1 MYLIFRCDCGRVNYA
16 KEGVIH
22 RKCVCGKNLKVK
34 GRRIMAHAQDHQE
47 ASEMVQKL
55 QEDIYGK
62 AFFTT
67 ADKVK

>member
-16 KEGVIH
+16 KEGVMH

-34 GRRIMAHAQDHQE
+34 GRRIIAQAYDNQE
-47 ASEMVQKL
+47 ASEMVQEL
-55 QEDIYGK
+55 QEEIYGS
-62 AFFTT
+62 AYFTT